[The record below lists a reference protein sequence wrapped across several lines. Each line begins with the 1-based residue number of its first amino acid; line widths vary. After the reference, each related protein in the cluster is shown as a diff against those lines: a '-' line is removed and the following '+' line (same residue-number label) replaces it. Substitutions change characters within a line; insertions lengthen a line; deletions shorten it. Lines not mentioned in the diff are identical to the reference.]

1 MNTAY
6 IKEQSFK
13 TRLKA
18 SSELFILQHITMLLE
33 DIRNRPLSKLDLLQ

>member
-1 MNTAY
+1 MNTVY

-18 SSELFILQHITMLLE
+18 SSEQFILQYITMLLK
-33 DIRNRPLSKLDLLQ
+33 DINRPLSKLDLLQ